1 MLYAVYRDSC
11 ITLTVSG
18 DKVLK
23 RFPVKG
29 QLPFLF
35 KVISVNKSLSIQA
48 HPNKVRI
55 FQYQFIVVS
64 GIFVPSKK
72 TKASL
77 VLLQKH
83 AEELHATKPDKYP
96 DDNHKPEMAIALTP
110 FEGMCGFRPKQQILN
125 FFKGK
130 VSCVRESSTSTV
142 QGLFWPKC

>member
-35 KVISVNKSLSIQA
+35 KVLSVNKSLSIQA

-72 TKASL
+72 
-77 VLLQKH
+77 
-83 AEELHATKPDKYP
+83 
-96 DDNHKPEMAIALTP
+96 N
-110 FEGMCGFRPKQQILN
+110 
-125 FFKGK
+125 
-130 VSCVRESSTSTV
+130 
-142 QGLFWPKC
+142 